1 MDSRIHQMPPVDSVT
16 SSTQRPSEV
25 DVVVVGGGIVGAATA
40 FYLRQRGCSVMLC
53 EKGTIAGEQ
62 SGRNLGWCRTTGR
75 DLRELPLMLE
85 AMEIWGQSEEL
96 LGADV
101 GFRRNG
107 VVYLCENEGQLAKH
121 ANWLKSAEPLGAKA
135 RVLTSAQVAHLLPM
149 AARAW
154 HGAVYSEFDGCAEP
168 QLAAPAFAKAAQR
181 AGAVISIGD
190 AVRGIERAAG
200 RVSAVVTE
208 KGVVKCS
215 AVVVA
220 GGAWS
225 SQFLRSIG
233 IRFPQLSVV
242 TSAQCTEPGD
252 TPLTA
257 SLTGSGFTTRK
268 RMDGGYNVLAN
279 HGEIHDI
286 TPASFR
292 YLWDFRHLATSDTG
306 VKRRLSREFFRD
318 SHWKRSWK
326 KDQKSPFEINRT
338 FEPTVDEA
346 NLDTGLEAAAAAL
359 PMFKGAKVSHRW
371 AGVIDVTPDALPVI
385 SPIAAIPGLFLSSGY
400 SGHGFGIGPAAGRLT
415 ADMVLGKAQAK
426 ELEPYRFERFADG
439 SIRPGPAVR

>member
-1 MDSRIHQMPPVDSVT
+1 MTPLVDHVV
-16 SSTQRPSEV
+16 SSTDRPSAV
-25 DVVVVGGGIVGAATA
+25 DVVVVGGGIVGTATA
-40 FYLRQRGCSVMLC
+40 LYLRKRGCTVMLC
-53 EKGTIAGEQ
+53 EKGIIAGEQ
-62 SGRNLGWCRTTGR
+62 SGRNLGWCRTLGR

-85 AMEIWGQSEEL
+85 AMEIWGKSEEL
-96 LGADV
+96 LGADA

-107 VVYLCENEGQLAKH
+107 VVYLCENEQQFAKH
-121 ANWLKSAEPLGAKA
+121 TNWLKSAEGLGAKA
-135 RVLTSAQVAHLLPM
+135 SVLNSAQVADLLPM
-149 AARAW
+149 AARSW
-154 HGAVYSEFDGCAEP
+154 YGAVHAETDGCAEP

-181 AGAVISIGD
+181 AGAVISLGD
-190 AVRGIERAAG
+190 AVRGIETAAG

-208 KGVVKCS
+208 KGVVKCG

-225 SQFLRSIG
+225 SQFLGNLG

-242 TSAQCTEPGD
+242 TSAQCTEPGA

-279 HGEIHDI
+279 HGEIHHI

-292 YLWDFRHLATSDTG
+292 FLWHFRHLATSDTG
-306 VKRRLSREFFRD
+306 VKRRFSREFFK
-318 SHWKRSWK
+318 SVHWKRSWRN
-326 KDQKSPFEINRT
+326 DEASPFEAVRAWD
-338 FEPTVDEA
+338 PSVDEE
-346 NLDTGLEAAAAAL
+346 NLRTGHAAATAAL
-359 PMFKGAKVSHRW
+359 PMFKGAKMAHQW

-415 ADMVLGKAQAK
+415 ADMVLGRAQAK

>member
-1 MDSRIHQMPPVDSVT
+1 MPPVDSVV
-16 SSTQRPSEV
+16 SSPHRPSEV

-40 FYLRQRGCSVMLC
+40 FYLRKRGCSVMLC
-53 EKGTIAGEQ
+53 EKGIIAGEQ
-62 SGRNLGWCRTTGR
+62 SGRNLGWCRTLGR

-85 AMEIWGQSEEL
+85 AMDIWAESEEL

-107 VVYLCENEGQLAKH
+107 VVYLCDSEQQVRKH
-121 ANWLKSAEPLGAKA
+121 ADWLKAAEPLGAKA
-135 RVLTSAQVAHLLPM
+135 RLLNSAQLADLLPM
-149 AARAW
+149 AARRW
-154 HGAVYSEFDGCAEP
+154 HGAAYAESDGCAEP
-168 QLAAPAFAKAAQR
+168 QRAAPAFAKAAQR
-181 AGAVISIGD
+181 AGAVISTGD
-190 AVRGIERAAG
+190 AVRGIETSAG

-215 AVVVA
+215 ALVVA

-225 SQFLRSIG
+225 SQFLANLR

-242 TSAQCTEPGD
+242 TSAQCSEPGE
-252 TPLTA
+252 TPLTP

-268 RMDGGYNVLAN
+268 RIDGGYNVLSN

-292 YLWDFRHLATSDTG
+292 FLWDFRHLATSDTG
-306 VKRRLSREFFRD
+306 VKLRFSREFFRAVR
-318 SHWKRSWK
+318 WKCSWK
-326 KDQKSPFEINRT
+326 NDQCSPFEMVRT
-338 FEPTVDEA
+338 WDPSVDQG
-346 NLDTGLEAAAAAL
+346 NLESGVHAAAASL
-359 PMFKGAKVSHRW
+359 PMFKDAKMAHRW

-415 ADMVLGKAQAK
+415 ADMVLGNARAEELQAF
-426 ELEPYRFERFADG
+426 RFERFADG

>member
-1 MDSRIHQMPPVDSVT
+1 MMPPVDTVV

-40 FYLRQRGCSVMLC
+40 FYLRKRGCSVMLC
-53 EKGTIAGEQ
+53 EKGIIAGEQ
-62 SGRNLGWCRTTGR
+62 SGRNLGWCRTLGR

-85 AMEIWGQSEEL
+85 AMEIWGKSEEL

-107 VVYLCENEGQLAKH
+107 VVYLCENEQQFAKH
-121 ANWLKSAEPLGAKA
+121 SDWLKSAQPLGAKA
-135 RVLTSAQVAHLLPM
+135 RVLDSAQLADLLPM
-149 AARAW
+149 AARSW
-154 HGAVYSEFDGCAEP
+154 HGAVYAETDGCAEP

-190 AVRGIERAAG
+190 AVRGIETVAG

-225 SQFLRSIG
+225 SQFLGSLR

-242 TSAQCTEPGD
+242 TSAQCTETGE

-292 YLWDFRHLATSDTG
+292 FLWDFRHLATSDTG
-306 VKRRLSREFFRD
+306 VKLRFSREFFRGF
-318 SHWKRSWK
+318 HWKRSWK
-326 KDQKSPFEINRT
+326 NDRSSPFEVVRT
-338 FEPTVDEA
+338 CDPSTDER
-346 NLDTGLEAAAAAL
+346 NLETGLHAAAAAL
-359 PMFKGAKVSHRW
+359 PMFKGARIAHRW

-415 ADMVLGKAQAK
+415 ADMVLGNAQAE
-426 ELEPYRFERFADG
+426 ELKPYRFERFADG